1 MGIKWASG
9 KGFSMNM
16 RIDYG
21 RDIDTKFV
29 VTIYQNADTIIR
41 EFDNYNDADDFFDEM
56 YEHLYNP

>member
-16 RIDYG
+16 RITYG
-21 RDIDTKFV
+21 KDVDTKFV
-29 VTIYQNADTIIR
+29 VTIYDNADTIVR

>member
-41 EFDNYNDADDFFDEM
+41 EFGNYNDADDFFDEM